1 MKIFFN
7 ILAILFFTNIFAQ
20 ATDSLPILERTIK
33 VTDPYYREDQFYVG
47 ITHSLLINKPENV
60 LQRSISIGTN
70 FGFLRDFPLNKQR
83 TVAIAPGLGFAFYNL
98 RHNLA
103 FTNNAFQIDNNP
115 EKNVEKL
122 TYFEIPIEFRWR
134 TSKVHSHKFWRI
146 YSGIKYSYLLNSNSK
161 YKGDLGSFSVNNS
174 NYFTKSNIGVYVSAG
189 FNTWNFYAYYGF
201 KPLYSKNAIDHKS
214 YFNMIN
220 LGLMFYIL

>member
-7 ILAILFFTNIFAQ
+7 LLAILWFTNTFAQ

-47 ITHSLLINKPENV
+47 VTHSLLVNKPQNV
-60 LQRSISIGTN
+60 MQRSISVGTN

-83 TVAIAPGLGFAFYNL
+83 TVAVAPGFGLAFYNL

-103 FTNNAFQIDNNP
+103 FTNNTFQIDDNP

-122 TYFEIPIEFRWR
+122 TYFEVPLEFRWR
-134 TSKVHSHKFWRI
+134 NSKVHSHKFWRI
-146 YSGIKYSYLLNSNSK
+146 YTGVKYSYMFNSKSK
-161 YKGDLGSFSVNNS
+161 YKGNLGNFTSTNS
-174 NYFTKSNIGVYVSAG
+174 NHLSKSNIGVYVSAG
-189 FNTWNFYAYYGF
+189 FNTWNFYVYYGF
-201 KPLYSKNAIDHKS
+201 KPLYSKNAIDNES
-214 YFNMIN
+214 YFNMLN